1 MIAEAALNPVVCGS
15 LLFLNPLALKLEDE
29 IQQKKFRSETQKLAI
44 NLTYTHN
51 WLNAHYSAMFRTS
64 DITMQ
69 QFNVLRILRGQYPNP
84 CSVKLIKERM
94 LDRMSDASRIV
105 DKLKAKELVDRR
117 ECPVDRRSV
126 DILITDKGLELLKS
140 MDSIDENFKDV
151 FKTLTDEEMKTLNH
165 LLDKLRD

>member
-1 MIAEAALNPVVCGS
+1 MIQEAVLNLVFKTAS
-15 LLFLNPLALKLEDE
+15 FLKYHRLKLEDE
-29 IQQKKFRSETQKLAI
+29 IQQKKFKSETQKLAI

-126 DILITDKGLELLKS
+126 DILITDKGLALLKS
-140 MDSIDENFKDV
+140 MDSIEEEFKDV